1 VLTLAT
7 LSPLSFLSGQWFTAP
22 ALNSAIPLRPAA
34 EHYRGSSTL
43 LRAYDRESNSHV
55 GSQALVATVPGS
67 GPVTARL
74 GLWTEAPS
82 RREPALAGSLSFLI
96 PFGTGSFYAGNV
108 PHGVIHLT
116 VGLGAALL
124 FVTNFCVDEC
134 SNAGG
139 EDTRAGIGLVA
150 FVVNWVA
157 GTIVAVNDAKTFN
170 RRHATAGDMTLPMD
184 RLTGPAFSSS
194 PTTGRFVVSLA
205 HLSF

>member
-1 VLTLAT
+1 MRYSVPLVLTLAT
-7 LSPLSFLSGQWFTAP
+7 LSPLSFLSAQWFTAP
-22 ALNSAIPLRPAA
+22 ALNSAIPVRPAA
-34 EHYRGSSTL
+34 EHYRGSS
-43 LRAYDRESNSHV
+43 SNSDV
-55 GSQALVATVPGS
+55 GSRALVATVPGS
-67 GPVTARL
+67 GPVTAPL

-82 RREPALAGSLSFLI
+82 RRAPALAGTLSFLI

-124 FVTNFCVDEC
+124 FVNNFCVDEC
-134 SNAGG
+134 SNVGG

-157 GTIVAVNDAKTFN
+157 GTIVAVHDAKTFN
-170 RRHATAGDMTLPMD
+170 RRHATAGALTLPMD

-194 PTTGRFVVSLA
+194 PITGRFVVSLA